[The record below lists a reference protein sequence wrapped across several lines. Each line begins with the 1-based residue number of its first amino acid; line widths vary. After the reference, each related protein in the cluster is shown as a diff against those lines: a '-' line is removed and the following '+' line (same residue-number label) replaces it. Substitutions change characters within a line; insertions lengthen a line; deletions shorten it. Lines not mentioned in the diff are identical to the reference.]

1 MGVCFVDVLLS
12 TRNSFIDLMLRMRSS
27 FLLLSASLS
36 RFMLSVRG
44 FFL

>member
-1 MGVCFVDVLLS
+1 MGVGFVDVVLS
-12 TRNSFIDLMLRMRSS
+12 TLSSFIDLMLRMRGS

>member
-1 MGVCFVDVLLS
+1 MGVCFVDAVLS

-27 FLLLSASLS
+27 SLLLLASLS
-36 RFMLSVRG
+36 RFMLSVLG